1 MRKRV
6 IMAAFFVMSMCG
18 FVHADVVQTLTIN
31 GQKVEKVVSLLTFS
45 GDNVVLHF
53 DGSEES
59 YPMDEVQIDFT
70 SATGIDNISTFKFNG
85 VIDEQLN
92 IAGLA
97 EGTTVAVY
105 DISGKK
111 LAQAKAQ
118 GETTQ
123 IRVENLNSGVYIL
136 KAGNQIVK
144 FVKR

>member
-1 MRKRV
+1 MKKRFF
-6 IMAAFFVMSMCG
+6 MAVMLVMSLCG
-18 FVHADVVQTLTIN
+18 IVKADAEQTLTIN
-31 GQKVEKVVSLLTFS
+31 GQKVEKVVSQLTFS

-59 YPMDEVQIDFT
+59 YPMNEVQIDFT
-70 SATGIDNISTFKFNG
+70 VTNGINNLKTFTFNG
-85 VIDEQLN
+85 IVDGQLN

-97 EGTTVAVY
+97 DGTPVAVY

-111 LAQAKAQ
+111 VAGVRAAGKV
-118 GETTQ
+118 TQ
-123 IRVENLNSGVYIL
+123 LSVDGLNGGVYIL

>member
-1 MRKRV
+1 MRRRV
-6 IMAAFFVMSMCG
+6 IMAAFFIMSMCG
-18 FVHADVVQTLTIN
+18 IAHADVMQTLTIN

-45 GDNVVLHF
+45 GDKVVLHF

-70 SATGIDNISTFKFNG
+70 SATGVDNISTFKFNG
-85 VIDEQLN
+85 IVDGQLN
-92 IAGLA
+92 IAGLEA
-97 EGTTVAVY
+97 GTTVAIY

-111 LAQAKAQ
+111 LAQTKSQ
-118 GETTQ
+118 GEATQ
-123 IRVENLNSGVYIL
+123 IRVENLNSGAYIL